1 MINRDTDRIIA
12 YICCRQTP
20 VFSFVRYNFAMEMKN
35 AIAREGREAKNLILY
50 HLSSED
56 ESKLIINQVEIHLK
70 LIVPFNSFSPNRNE
84 REKAASTYSP
94 DRF

>member
-56 ESKLIINQVEIHLK
+56 ESKLIINQVEIY
-70 LIVPFNSFSPNRNE
+70 F
-84 REKAASTYSP
+84 
-94 DRF
+94 